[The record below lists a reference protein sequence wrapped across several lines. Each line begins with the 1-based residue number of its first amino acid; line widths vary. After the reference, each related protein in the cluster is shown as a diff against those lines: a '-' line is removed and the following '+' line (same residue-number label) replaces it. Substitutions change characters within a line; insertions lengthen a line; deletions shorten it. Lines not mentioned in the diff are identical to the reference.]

1 MAKDKKKRPK
11 KQLTGLAAAL
21 VKSGHLKEKKAREIK
36 RVERKEEKALGREG
50 LAQREAEK
58 LAADEARRAAEAE
71 AARVR
76 EQERAASGEAGRL
89 QRVVRDR
96 MVQGIHGARRFFFV
110 ARDGRVPYLD
120 LDRDVA
126 HGLIDGKLGIAESL
140 GAVAAEHV
148 VLEVAGVNT
157 LYASD
162 PELVRFWNKAGRPPR
177 PERD

>member
-21 VKSGHLKEKKAREIK
+21 VKSGHLTEKKAREIT

-110 ARDGRVPYLD
+110 ARDGRGHGCGFRSVTG
-120 LDRDVA
+120 DRTWVA
-126 HGLIDGKLGIAESL
+126 RDGLHSTSSPLTDASATDRVDMEPILP
-140 GAVAAEHV
+140 AALSHSW
-148 VLEVAGVNT
+148 A
-157 LYASD
+157 
-162 PELVRFWNKAGRPPR
+162 
-177 PERD
+177 